1 MNLFERI
8 LSSPKDYPI
17 PPLKIKEKIN
27 NFYKTYNLDG
37 EPGPMDLNYLKEAEE
52 NHSAVKRRYRKQ
64 NYIASPNLR
73 KPRFEPLRFFH
84 VPTNLLWI
92 YERAREKQTVKDAL
106 RRKRFARKKEKTIE
120 KVVIQVVEIR
130 DSPPPKNVVE
140 VNGEEFLTPDH
151 FVLIFKNLLWNK
163 SFQSTLSIR
172 GMFLRCFLSLL
183 MLWFPLL

>member
-73 KPRFEPLRFFH
+73 KPRLEPLRFFH

-106 RRKRFARKKEKTIE
+106 RRKRLARKKEKTIE

-163 SFQSTLSIR
+163 SILSTLSIR
-172 GMFLRCFLSLL
+172 GMFLHCFLSLL